1 MNMMVVF
8 NENSCLDQMK
18 WDDYL
23 CVTDDIILNRK
34 IKQPELYADVIN
46 DKLAV
51 INDILQPAILHLFFI
66 MPGMIA
72 MLKTIFVKY
81 QIVQHLNHF
90 SQV

>member
-1 MNMMVVF
+1 
-8 NENSCLDQMK
+8 MK

-51 INDILQPAILHLFFI
+51 INDILQPAILHFF
-66 MPGMIA
+66 
-72 MLKTIFVKY
+72 
-81 QIVQHLNHF
+81 
-90 SQV
+90 